1 MGRGSNA
8 LGGAASGAA
17 AGAALGPWGAAAG
30 GLIGGALGWFSGGED
45 DEEKKRAQAERDRI
59 SGMIDQGLEKYGDRA
74 APQANGVRVGDVAQ
88 GSAAQINQGRY
99 GDWRGQQLALAQQL
113 GRVSTGQQQGAGE
126 MAVQRQIQQ
135 GLAGQ
140 QAMARSAR
148 GGNAAL
154 AMRGAAANSAGIGL
168 AGAGEAQGAALQDQ
182 AAARAQLAGV
192 LGQGAG
198 QDIGIAQGNAQ
209 LKQQMN
215 LANLDAKNQQIFQQ
229 AGLDQS
235 TSLANLQARLQTMGM
250 NDAMIQ
256 SYMGQLLNLNGAQV
270 QQAIAAEANQQALTG
285 GLLSAAGT
293 IGAAY
298 AGRK

>member
-1 MGRGSNA
+1 MGFWSGLKNVVLGGMGRTPDPNA
-8 LGGAASGAA
+8 SKLGDRDKIT
-17 AGAALGPWGAAAG
+17 
-30 GLIGGALGWFSGGED
+30 GL
-45 DEEKKRAQAERDRI
+45 
-59 SGMIDQGLEKYGDRA
+59 IDQGLQQYGGRA
-74 APQANGVRVGDVAQ
+74 APQAGNVQVGNVAQ
-88 GSAAQINQGRY
+88 GTASQIDQSRY
-99 GDWRGQQLALAQQL
+99 GDWRGQQMALAQQL
-113 GRVSTGQQQGAGE
+113 GQVATGQQQGAGE

-140 QAMARSAR
+140 QALARSAR

-198 QDIGIAQGNAQ
+198 QDIGVAQGNAQ
-209 LKQQMN
+209 LQQQMN

-235 TSLANLQARLQTMGM
+235 TSLANMQAKLQTMGM

-256 SYMGQLLNLNGAQV
+256 SYMSQLLGMNTAELQARMAQE
-270 QQAIAAEANQQALTG
+270 QAAMSQPGLLG
-285 GLLSAAGT
+285 GLLSAGGT

-298 AGRK
+298 AGRPK